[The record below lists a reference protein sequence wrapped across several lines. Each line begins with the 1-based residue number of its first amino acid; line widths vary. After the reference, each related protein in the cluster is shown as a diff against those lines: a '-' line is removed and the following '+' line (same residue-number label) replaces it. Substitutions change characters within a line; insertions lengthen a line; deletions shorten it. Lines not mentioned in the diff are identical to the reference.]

1 MEKTNLLHEVEREEM
16 LNQSYHVKHT
26 EEHGTWKSFGLELI
40 VRFGGRK

>member
-26 EEHGTWKSFGLELI
+26 EEQWNMEEKFWFG
-40 VRFGGRK
+40 V